1 MGGWETSTTAISWMT
16 FTLAAHPEAQRRV
29 RQEILDVVGSDRFPR
44 FSDRRSMPI
53 TEATLA
59 ECTRLRP
66 AAAFH
71 LPHIASRDCK
81 LGGYDVTKGSAI
93 TTDLWYLAL
102 SPNLWKDPQDFKPE
116 RFLDE
121 EGQFNKK
128 LEPLPFGYGKNG
140 SDLVQNSIQ

>member
-1 MGGWETSTTAISWMT
+1 MIREHLMTSIYLLVASMRSWAAGRHRPPLSPEMT

-66 AAAFH
+66 AAA
-71 LPHIASRDCK
+71 LPPAPHR
-81 LGGYDVTKGSAI
+81 I
-93 TTDLWYLAL
+93 T
-102 SPNLWKDPQDFKPE
+102 
-116 RFLDE
+116 
-121 EGQFNKK
+121 
-128 LEPLPFGYGKNG
+128 
-140 SDLVQNSIQ
+140 